1 MDSASSRQDRGV
13 EHVGDAAEP
22 KPADRARFRAL
33 FEKELSYV
41 WTSLRRLGIAE
52 REREDLANE
61 VFFRV
66 YRRIDEY
73 DEARPIRP
81 WLFAFA
87 VRVAAQHRRR
97 AQSRLERLG
106 DDTDVADLAAAPRD
120 ESGSADAE
128 LVYRA
133 LDTIGMER
141 RAVLVLHD
149 LDGHTAPE
157 IAAALSIPEGTVYS
171 RLRAAR
177 ADFTAAVRRLTRS
190 ER

>member
-1 MDSASSRQDRGV
+1 MGPLREEGSSK
-13 EHVGDAAEP
+13 DADLAL
-22 KPADRARFRAL
+22 FRAL
-33 FEKELSYV
+33 FEKEVTYV

-52 REREDLANE
+52 SEREDLTNE

-66 YRRIDEY
+66 YRRLDAY
-73 DEARPIRP
+73 DQARPIRP

-97 AQSRLERLG
+97 GQSRFEHVG
-106 DDTDVADLAAAPRD
+106 DQADVAELVAAPRT
-120 ESGSADAE
+120 ESGEQAD
-128 LVYRA
+128 LVHTA
-133 LDTIGMER
+133 LEAIAMDR

-157 IAAALSIPEGTVYS
+157 IAVALSIPEGTVYS

-177 ADFTAAVRRLTRS
+177 ADFTAAVHRLTRS